1 MYVAHVHNVVRFA
14 TRQQLFEDRK
24 VRSVQEWRRVDE
36 QRESGVAGK
45 EVLVRKIQVFDAFA
59 VVVVVVCEVERDGVR
74 SDRFVLFGTWLR
86 EGGWMREGRAKVQFS
101 HHDQRDLSWWRVF
114 GFARVEV

>member
-1 MYVAHVHNVVRFA
+1 MNNVLRFA
-14 TRQQLFEDRK
+14 TREQLFEDRE

-59 VVVVVVCEVERDGVR
+59 VVILVVCEVERDGVR
-74 SDRFVLFGTWLR
+74 PGCFVLFGAWLR

-114 GFARVEV
+114 GFAWIDV